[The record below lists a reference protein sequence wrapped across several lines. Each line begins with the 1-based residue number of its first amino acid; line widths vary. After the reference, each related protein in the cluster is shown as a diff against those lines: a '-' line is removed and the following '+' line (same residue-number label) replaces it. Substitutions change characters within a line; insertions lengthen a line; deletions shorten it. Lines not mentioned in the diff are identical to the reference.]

1 MTPYRSPHHDTL
13 SFNRHSEW
21 RQECFVGKQENGN
34 MTRSEESMTRMT
46 SLTDSSGHL
55 YPTPFQVYVCKKD
68 SHLCKSSPFISSF
81 LSRLCVAVSL
91 SFARPFAPS
100 KDVLRL
106 SRATRPDRKPRH
118 MKKTPTFVSAFSF
131 ISSFLSSRAAS
142 GQVLSAF
149 VSLTSVFGMDTG
161 DPHSCRH
168 CFSER
173 LFSQNHIEEVL
184 KLFACLGVSKLR
196 PRPISFMSLQALRL
210 FHS

>member
-1 MTPYRSPHHDTL
+1 
-13 SFNRHSEW
+13 
-21 RQECFVGKQENGN
+21 
-34 MTRSEESMTRMT
+34 MTRSEESITRMT

-55 YPTPFQVYVCKKD
+55 YPTPFK
-68 SHLCKSSPFISSF
+68 FM
-81 LSRLCVAVSL
+81 
-91 SFARPFAPS
+91 
-100 KDVLRL
+100 
-106 SRATRPDRKPRH
+106 H
-118 MKKTPTFVSAFSF
+118 MKKTPTFVSVFSF

-161 DPHSCRH
+161 DPHSYRH
-168 CFSER
+168 CFSES

>member
-1 MTPYRSPHHDTL
+1 MSNFIGIKTNTKCPISPCRDN
-13 SFNRHSEW
+13 SNRKRKSSP
-21 RQECFVGKQENGN
+21 FA
-34 MTRSEESMTRMT
+34 
-46 SLTDSSGHL
+46 SLRVQILHMSYSL
-55 YPTPFQVYVCKKD
+55 QIYACKKD
-68 SHLCKSSPFISSF
+68 SHLCKS
-81 LSRLCVAVSL
+81 
-91 SFARPFAPS
+91 
-100 KDVLRL
+100 
-106 SRATRPDRKPRH
+106 
-118 MKKTPTFVSAFSF
+118 FSF

-161 DPHSCRH
+161 DPHSYRH
-168 CFSER
+168 CFSES

>member
-1 MTPYRSPHHDTL
+1 MTINISLIMTPYRSPHHDTL

-21 RQECFVGKQENGN
+21 RQECFVGKTGSGN

-55 YPTPFQVYVCKKD
+55 CPTPFQIYACKKD
-68 SHLCKSSPFISSF
+68 SHLCKSFP
-81 LSRLCVAVSL
+81 
-91 SFARPFAPS
+91 
-100 KDVLRL
+100 
-106 SRATRPDRKPRH
+106 
-118 MKKTPTFVSAFSF
+118 F

-168 CFSER
+168 CFSES

>member
-1 MTPYRSPHHDTL
+1 MTINFPPHYDDFHATVIL
-13 SFNRHSEW
+13 
-21 RQECFVGKQENGN
+21 NGDKN
-34 MTRSEESMTRMT
+34 ALWERREAATWHGVKN
-46 SLTDSSGHL
+46 LLLGWH
-55 YPTPFQVYVCKKD
+55 
-68 SHLCKSSPFISSF
+68 
-81 LSRLCVAVSL
+81 LSRILPDTFILLSSNLCMQIGS
-91 SFARPFAPS
+91 PGIW
-100 KDVLRL
+100 
-106 SRATRPDRKPRH
+106 
-118 MKKTPTFVSAFSF
+118 KKTPTFVSVFSF

-168 CFSER
+168 CFSES

>member
-1 MTPYRSPHHDTL
+1 MR
-13 SFNRHSEW
+13 
-21 RQECFVGKQENGN
+21 KQENGIVK
-34 MTRSEESMTRMT
+34 RSEESITRMT

-68 SHLCKSSPFISSF
+68 SHLCKS
-81 LSRLCVAVSL
+81 
-91 SFARPFAPS
+91 
-100 KDVLRL
+100 
-106 SRATRPDRKPRH
+106 
-118 MKKTPTFVSAFSF
+118 FSF

-168 CFSER
+168 CFSES

>member
-1 MTPYRSPHHDTL
+1 MTSYGLPHHGYRSFTFVQDNALPFPVIL
-13 SFNRHSEW
+13 NGRKNALWERRKNRHVA
-21 RQECFVGKQENGN
+21 Q
-34 MTRSEESMTRMT
+34 SEESMTRMT

-55 YPTPFQVYVCKKD
+55 CPTPFQIYACKKD
-68 SHLCKSSPFISSF
+68 SHLCKSFP
-81 LSRLCVAVSL
+81 
-91 SFARPFAPS
+91 
-100 KDVLRL
+100 
-106 SRATRPDRKPRH
+106 
-118 MKKTPTFVSAFSF
+118 F

-168 CFSER
+168 CFSES

>member
-1 MTPYRSPHHDTL
+1 MMTSMPRSFWMETRMLCKKAGKRKYDT
-13 SFNRHSEW
+13 EW
-21 RQECFVGKQENGN
+21 RIY
-34 MTRSEESMTRMT
+34 
-46 SLTDSSGHL
+46 DSDDISHGFFR
-55 YPTPFQVYVCKKD
+55 TP
-68 SHLCKSSPFISSF
+68 
-81 LSRLCVAVSL
+81 LSYSL
-91 SFARPFAPS
+91 SNLCMQIGSPGIW
-100 KDVLRL
+100 
-106 SRATRPDRKPRH
+106 
-118 MKKTPTFVSAFSF
+118 KKTPTFVSVFSF

-161 DPHSCRH
+161 DPHSYRH

>member
-1 MTPYRSPHHDTL
+1 
-13 SFNRHSEW
+13 
-21 RQECFVGKQENGN
+21 
-34 MTRSEESMTRMT
+34 MTRSEESITRMT

-55 YPTPFQVYVCKKD
+55 CPTPFKFM
-68 SHLCKSSPFISSF
+68 H
-81 LSRLCVAVSL
+81 AN
-91 SFARPFAPS
+91 
-100 KDVLRL
+100 
-106 SRATRPDRKPRH
+106 RKPRH
-118 MKKTPTFVSAFSF
+118 MKKKTPTFVSVFSF

-168 CFSER
+168 CFSES

>member
-1 MTPYRSPHHDTL
+1 MLACRDNSNRKRKSSPLASLRVQILH
-13 SFNRHSEW
+13 
-21 RQECFVGKQENGN
+21 
-34 MTRSEESMTRMT
+34 T
-46 SLTDSSGHL
+46 SYSL
-55 YPTPFQVYVCKKD
+55 QIYVCKKD
-68 SHLCKSSPFISSF
+68 SHLCKSFSFISSF

-91 SFARPFAPS
+91 FFARPFAPS

-106 SRATRPDRKPRH
+106 SRVTRPYRKLRH
-118 MKKTPTFVSAFSF
+118 MKKTPTFVSVFSF

-168 CFSER
+168 CFSES

-184 KLFACLGVSKLR
+184 KLFARLGVSKLR

>member
-1 MTPYRSPHHDTL
+1 MMTSMPRSFWTEVRMPCGKDGKRQHDT
-13 SFNRHSEW
+13 EW
-21 RQECFVGKQENGN
+21 RIY
-34 MTRSEESMTRMT
+34 
-46 SLTDSSGHL
+46 DSDDISHGFFR
-55 YPTPFQVYVCKKD
+55 TP
-68 SHLCKSSPFISSF
+68 
-81 LSRLCVAVSL
+81 LSYSL
-91 SFARPFAPS
+91 SN
-100 KDVLRL
+100 LCIW
-106 SRATRPDRKPRH
+106 
-118 MKKTPTFVSAFSF
+118 KKTPTFVSVFSF

-161 DPHSCRH
+161 DPHSYRH
-168 CFSER
+168 CFSES

>member
-1 MTPYRSPHHDTL
+1 MKAGCLNRFPTDQSLRYIDISERMNYSGFQQGWWTVSLRDYLPYGAIYGLYFTYSWCH
-13 SFNRHSEW
+13 
-21 RQECFVGKQENGN
+21 
-34 MTRSEESMTRMT
+34 
-46 SLTDSSGHL
+46 LTVSTAL
-55 YPTPFQVYVCKKD
+55 IACKKD
-68 SHLCKSSPFISSF
+68 SHLCKSFP
-81 LSRLCVAVSL
+81 
-91 SFARPFAPS
+91 
-100 KDVLRL
+100 
-106 SRATRPDRKPRH
+106 
-118 MKKTPTFVSAFSF
+118 F

-168 CFSER
+168 CFSES

-184 KLFACLGVSKLR
+184 KLFACLGVPKLR

>member
-1 MTPYRSPHHDTL
+1 MMTSMPRSFWMETRMLCGKDGKRQHDM
-13 SFNRHSEW
+13 EW
-21 RQECFVGKQENGN
+21 RIYYSDDISHGFFR
-34 MTRSEESMTRMT
+34 TPLSY
-46 SLTDSSGHL
+46 SLQI
-55 YPTPFQVYVCKKD
+55 YACKKD
-68 SHLCKSSPFISSF
+68 SHLCKS
-81 LSRLCVAVSL
+81 
-91 SFARPFAPS
+91 
-100 KDVLRL
+100 
-106 SRATRPDRKPRH
+106 
-118 MKKTPTFVSAFSF
+118 FSF

-168 CFSER
+168 CFSES

>member
-1 MTPYRSPHHDTL
+1 MSYKPRFTIPSHFKR
-13 SFNRHSEW
+13 
-21 RQECFVGKQENGN
+21 RQECFVRKQESGIVKQ
-34 MTRSEESMTRMT
+34 SEESITLIA

-55 YPTPFQVYVCKKD
+55 CPTPFQIYTCKKD
-68 SHLCKSSPFISSF
+68 SHLCKS
-81 LSRLCVAVSL
+81 
-91 SFARPFAPS
+91 
-100 KDVLRL
+100 
-106 SRATRPDRKPRH
+106 
-118 MKKTPTFVSAFSF
+118 FSF

>member
-1 MTPYRSPHHDTL
+1 MRKME
-13 SFNRHSEW
+13 NRTM
-21 RQECFVGKQENGN
+21 KP
-34 MTRSEESMTRMT
+34 SEESIPLIT
-46 SLTDSSGHL
+46 SYRLPRHRSRFFRTLLSYSL
-55 YPTPFQVYVCKKD
+55 QIYACKKD
-68 SHLCKSSPFISSF
+68 SHLCKSFPFISSF

-118 MKKTPTFVSAFSF
+118 MKKAPTFVSVFSF

-161 DPHSCRH
+161 DPHSYRH
-168 CFSER
+168 CFSES

>member
-1 MTPYRSPHHDTL
+1 MT
-13 SFNRHSEW
+13 W
-21 RQECFVGKQENGN
+21 
-34 MTRSEESMTRMT
+34 SEESITRMT

-55 YPTPFQVYVCKKD
+55 YPTPFKFMHAKRTRI
-68 SHLCKSSPFISSF
+68 SASPF
-81 LSRLCVAVSL
+81 
-91 SFARPFAPS
+91 P
-100 KDVLRL
+100 
-106 SRATRPDRKPRH
+106 
-118 MKKTPTFVSAFSF
+118 F

-161 DPHSCRH
+161 DPHSYRH
-168 CFSER
+168 CFSES

>member
-1 MTPYRSPHHDTL
+1 MFSAYPGQPVRIGSPGIWKKTPTFVSVF
-13 SFNRHSEW
+13 SFIS
-21 RQECFVGKQENGN
+21 
-34 MTRSEESMTRMT
+34 
-46 SLTDSSGHL
+46 SLFLPGFFR
-55 YPTPFQVYVCKKD
+55 TPFSYSPSICACKKD
-68 SHLCKSSPFISSF
+68 SHLCKSFP
-81 LSRLCVAVSL
+81 
-91 SFARPFAPS
+91 
-100 KDVLRL
+100 
-106 SRATRPDRKPRH
+106 
-118 MKKTPTFVSAFSF
+118 F

-168 CFSER
+168 CFSES

>member
-1 MTPYRSPHHDTL
+1 MTINISLIMKPYRSPHHDTL
-13 SFNRHSEW
+13 SFNRHSER
-21 RQECFVGKQENGN
+21 RQECFVRKQGNGN
-34 MTRSEESMTRMT
+34 MTRSEESITRMT

-55 YPTPFQVYVCKKD
+55 YPTPFQVCVCKKD
-68 SHLCKSSPFISSF
+68 SHLCKS
-81 LSRLCVAVSL
+81 
-91 SFARPFAPS
+91 
-100 KDVLRL
+100 
-106 SRATRPDRKPRH
+106 
-118 MKKTPTFVSAFSF
+118 FSF

-168 CFSER
+168 CFSES

-196 PRPISFMSLQALRL
+196 PRPISFMSLQASRL

>member
-1 MTPYRSPHHDTL
+1 MLYPLIEFFLLHQSSATKYTLIGMPFLYQQLPIPPLRSRFTIFCASLRSFKRCSPPIPVTRPYRKL
-13 SFNRHSEW
+13 
-21 RQECFVGKQENGN
+21 
-34 MTRSEESMTRMT
+34 
-46 SLTDSSGHL
+46 
-55 YPTPFQVYVCKKD
+55 
-68 SHLCKSSPFISSF
+68 
-81 LSRLCVAVSL
+81 
-91 SFARPFAPS
+91 
-100 KDVLRL
+100 
-106 SRATRPDRKPRH
+106 RH
-118 MKKTPTFVSAFSF
+118 MKKTPTFVSVFSF

-161 DPHSCRH
+161 DPHSYRH
-168 CFSER
+168 CFSES

>member
-1 MTPYRSPHHDTL
+1 M
-13 SFNRHSEW
+13 
-21 RQECFVGKQENGN
+21 
-34 MTRSEESMTRMT
+34 
-46 SLTDSSGHL
+46 
-55 YPTPFQVYVCKKD
+55 KKD
-68 SHLCKSSPFISSF
+68 TYICKCLFLYQQIVPPRILPDTFILLPFKFMHAKRTHISASPFP
-81 LSRLCVAVSL
+81 LSAASY
-91 SFARPFAPS
+91 PPG
-100 KDVLRL
+100 
-106 SRATRPDRKPRH
+106 
-118 MKKTPTFVSAFSF
+118 
-131 ISSFLSSRAAS
+131 AAS

-168 CFSER
+168 CFSES

>member
-1 MTPYRSPHHDTL
+1 MRKME
-13 SFNRHSEW
+13 NRTM
-21 RQECFVGKQENGN
+21 K
-34 MTRSEESMTRMT
+34 RSEESIPLIT
-46 SLTDSSGHL
+46 SYRLPRHRSRFFR
-55 YPTPFQVYVCKKD
+55 TPLSYSLQIYACKKD
-68 SHLCKSSPFISSF
+68 SHLCKSFP
-81 LSRLCVAVSL
+81 
-91 SFARPFAPS
+91 
-100 KDVLRL
+100 
-106 SRATRPDRKPRH
+106 
-118 MKKTPTFVSAFSF
+118 F

-168 CFSER
+168 CFSES

>member
-1 MTPYRSPHHDTL
+1 MHAKRTHISA
-13 SFNRHSEW
+13 
-21 RQECFVGKQENGN
+21 
-34 MTRSEESMTRMT
+34 
-46 SLTDSSGHL
+46 
-55 YPTPFQVYVCKKD
+55 
-68 SHLCKSSPFISSF
+68 SPFPLSAASYPASACQTTTFCASLRSF
-81 LSRLCVAVSL
+81 KSCGLASRVPRSDRKFPMQKSTQISL
-91 SFARPFAPS
+91 SASF
-100 KDVLRL
+100 
-106 SRATRPDRKPRH
+106 
-118 MKKTPTFVSAFSF
+118 F

-168 CFSER
+168 CFSES

>member
-1 MTPYRSPHHDTL
+1 MLPILYTYILQSCTILYPLIEIFLLNPPSVIKDALQQDTFHL
-13 SFNRHSEW
+13 SAASYPASACQITIF
-21 RQECFVGKQENGN
+21 C
-34 MTRSEESMTRMT
+34 T
-46 SLTDSSGHL
+46 SLRS
-55 YPTPFQVYVCKKD
+55 F
-68 SHLCKSSPFISSF
+68 KSCD
-81 LSRLCVAVSL
+81 LASRVPRSDRKFPMQKSTQISL
-91 SFARPFAPS
+91 SASF
-100 KDVLRL
+100 
-106 SRATRPDRKPRH
+106 
-118 MKKTPTFVSAFSF
+118 F

-168 CFSER
+168 CFSES

-196 PRPISFMSLQALRL
+196 PRPISFMSLQALRF

>member
-1 MTPYRSPHHDTL
+1 MRKME
-13 SFNRHSEW
+13 NRTM
-21 RQECFVGKQENGN
+21 K
-34 MTRSEESMTRMT
+34 RSEESIPLIT
-46 SLTDSSGHL
+46 SYRLPRHRSRFFR
-55 YPTPFQVYVCKKD
+55 TPLSCSLQIYACKKD
-68 SHLCKSSPFISSF
+68 SHLCKS
-81 LSRLCVAVSL
+81 
-91 SFARPFAPS
+91 
-100 KDVLRL
+100 
-106 SRATRPDRKPRH
+106 
-118 MKKTPTFVSAFSF
+118 FSF

-184 KLFACLGVSKLR
+184 KLFACLGVPKLR

>member
-1 MTPYRSPHHDTL
+1 MSYNP
-13 SFNRHSEW
+13 
-21 RQECFVGKQENGN
+21 
-34 MTRSEESMTRMT
+34 
-46 SLTDSSGHL
+46 
-55 YPTPFQVYVCKKD
+55 KKD
-68 SHLCKSSPFISSF
+68 SHLCKS
-81 LSRLCVAVSL
+81 
-91 SFARPFAPS
+91 
-100 KDVLRL
+100 
-106 SRATRPDRKPRH
+106 
-118 MKKTPTFVSAFSF
+118 FSF

-168 CFSER
+168 CFSES

-184 KLFACLGVSKLR
+184 KLFACLGVPKLR

>member
-1 MTPYRSPHHDTL
+1 MHA
-13 SFNRHSEW
+13 N
-21 RQECFVGKQENGN
+21 
-34 MTRSEESMTRMT
+34 
-46 SLTDSSGHL
+46 
-55 YPTPFQVYVCKKD
+55 
-68 SHLCKSSPFISSF
+68 
-81 LSRLCVAVSL
+81 
-91 SFARPFAPS
+91 
-100 KDVLRL
+100 
-106 SRATRPDRKPRH
+106 RKPRH
-118 MKKTPTFVSAFSF
+118 MKKTPTFVSVFSFISRLFLPGFFRTPLSYSLQIYACKKDSHLCKSFSF

-161 DPHSCRH
+161 DPHSYRH
-168 CFSER
+168 CFSES

>member
-1 MTPYRSPHHDTL
+1 MTINVPSSLWWLPCRG
-13 SFNRHSEW
+13 HSEGGKNSLW
-21 RQECFVGKQENGN
+21 EKQETEQWHGVKNLLLGW
-34 MTRSEESMTRMT
+34 
-46 SLTDSSGHL
+46 H
-55 YPTPFQVYVCKKD
+55 
-68 SHLCKSSPFISSF
+68 
-81 LSRLCVAVSL
+81 LSRILPGTFILLPSNLCIW
-91 SFARPFAPS
+91 
-100 KDVLRL
+100 
-106 SRATRPDRKPRH
+106 
-118 MKKTPTFVSAFSF
+118 KKTPTFVSVFSF

-161 DPHSCRH
+161 DPHSYRH

>member
-1 MTPYRSPHHDTL
+1 M
-13 SFNRHSEW
+13 
-21 RQECFVGKQENGN
+21 QECCMRKRISRT
-34 MTRSEESMTRMT
+34 MKPSEESIPLIT
-46 SLTDSSGHL
+46 SYRLPRHRSRFFRTLLSYSL
-55 YPTPFQVYVCKKD
+55 QIYACKKD
-68 SHLCKSSPFISSF
+68 SHLCKS
-81 LSRLCVAVSL
+81 
-91 SFARPFAPS
+91 
-100 KDVLRL
+100 
-106 SRATRPDRKPRH
+106 
-118 MKKTPTFVSAFSF
+118 FSF

-168 CFSER
+168 CFSES

-184 KLFACLGVSKLR
+184 KLFACLGVPKLR

>member
-1 MTPYRSPHHDTL
+1 
-13 SFNRHSEW
+13 
-21 RQECFVGKQENGN
+21 

-55 YPTPFQVYVCKKD
+55 YPTPFQIYACKKD
-68 SHLCKSSPFISSF
+68 SHLCKSFSFISSF

-106 SRATRPDRKPRH
+106 SRATRPYRKPRH
-118 MKKTPTFVSAFSF
+118 MKKTPTFVSVFSF

-161 DPHSCRH
+161 DPHSYRH

>member
-1 MTPYRSPHHDTL
+1 MMTSMPRSFWMETRMLCKKAGKRKYDT
-13 SFNRHSEW
+13 EW
-21 RQECFVGKQENGN
+21 RIYYSDDIS
-34 MTRSEESMTRMT
+34 R
-46 SLTDSSGHL
+46 DSSGHL
-55 YPTPFQVYVCKKD
+55 YPTPFQIYACKKD
-68 SHLCKSSPFISSF
+68 SHLCKS
-81 LSRLCVAVSL
+81 
-91 SFARPFAPS
+91 
-100 KDVLRL
+100 
-106 SRATRPDRKPRH
+106 
-118 MKKTPTFVSAFSF
+118 FSF

>member
-1 MTPYRSPHHDTL
+1 MLFTPQGQSVSLILILHCIPLIINNRSQKMFSAYPGSPARIGSFPCKKTPDELGVFPL
-13 SFNRHSEW
+13 SAACS
-21 RQECFVGKQENGN
+21 
-34 MTRSEESMTRMT
+34 
-46 SLTDSSGHL
+46 SLDSFGHL
-55 YPTPFQVYVCKKD
+55 CPTPFQIYACKKD
-68 SHLCKSSPFISSF
+68 SHLCKS
-81 LSRLCVAVSL
+81 
-91 SFARPFAPS
+91 
-100 KDVLRL
+100 
-106 SRATRPDRKPRH
+106 
-118 MKKTPTFVSAFSF
+118 FSF

-168 CFSER
+168 CFSES

>member
-1 MTPYRSPHHDTL
+1 MPHYGYRS
-13 SFNRHSEW
+13 F
-21 RQECFVGKQENGN
+21 
-34 MTRSEESMTRMT
+34 TR
-46 SLTDSSGHL
+46 
-55 YPTPFQVYVCKKD
+55 PTPFKFMYAKRTHISASPFPLSAACSSHGFFRAPLSYSLQIYACKKD
-68 SHLCKSSPFISSF
+68 SHLCKSFP
-81 LSRLCVAVSL
+81 
-91 SFARPFAPS
+91 
-100 KDVLRL
+100 
-106 SRATRPDRKPRH
+106 
-118 MKKTPTFVSAFSF
+118 F

-168 CFSER
+168 CFSES

-184 KLFACLGVSKLR
+184 KLFACLGVPKLR